1 MPGHA
6 QDRPRYLDGTL
17 DLETLYRML
26 LEVTS
31 ELSVT
36 RDRLLLVET
45 LLAEQGLVDDA
56 SIEKL
61 AFRDDVAAKLDSE
74 RKLLVSRLAASV
86 QDSGPG
92 AVVGTPDAG

>member
-6 QDRPRYLDGTL
+6 QDHPRYLDGAI
-17 DLETLYRML
+17 DVETLYRML

-36 RDRLLLVET
+36 RDRLILVES
-45 LLAEQGLVDDA
+45 LLAGQGLLDDA
-56 SIEKL
+56 SIEL
-61 AFRDDVAAKLDSE
+61 AAFEPENAARLDRE

-86 QDSGPG
+86 QDSGAD
-92 AVVGTPDAG
+92 AVVADGR

>member
-6 QDRPRYLDGTL
+6 KDHPRYLDGAL
-17 DLETLYRML
+17 DVETLYRML

-45 LLAEQGLVDDA
+45 LLKEKGLVDEE
-56 SIEKL
+56 SIENV
-61 AFRDDVAAKLDSE
+61 AFVPEVAAALDTE
-74 RKLLVSRLAASV
+74 RKLLVSRLAACV
-86 QDSGPG
+86 PD
-92 AVVGTPDAG
+92 AAPDAG